1 MASAQILLSSSK
13 QLELAL
19 RATLISWAGT
29 PLCPVSLLLPF
40 KDTTRPR
47 KSHEKE
53 GVEYHFVSKQAFE
66 ADLHHN
72 RYVNMT
78 AMCVCAFVH
87 TSTQLPHCAPSG
99 ASTEAWDVEEQWG
112 WESQAFQYHFH
123 NLGTKRSP

>member
-1 MASAQILLSSSK
+1 MVSTQICPGSSK
-13 QLELAL
+13 QPELAL

-29 PLCPVSLLLPF
+29 PLCPVSLLPF

-72 RYVNMT
+72 RYVHMT
-78 AMCVCAFVH
+78 AKCVCVCAYVH
-87 TSTQLPHCAPSG
+87 TYTQLPHCAPTG

-123 NLGTKRSP
+123 EPRN